1 MNTKGTLLFCL
12 SFIILGFSSCCKKTT
27 PPAAPPAPVVQVK
40 AKAGPPVII
49 YKTKKDYSQN
59 IPVGLSPDKKT
70 LASFPAVGDI
80 YYNGVLATPQ
90 LLNDGYLLDNR
101 GIGPDVAFL
110 SITYAEY
117 SRLKKTPPAD
127 SLFKLIIDK
136 DPLTEMYNCG
146 IRYDYDDIIGELN
159 TKIKNGDVSGFKKL
173 K

>member
-1 MNTKGTLLFCL
+1 MNTKGIILFCL
-12 SFIILGFSSCCKKTT
+12 SFTILGFSSCCKKNT
-27 PPAAPPAPVVQVK
+27 PPVTPAAPVVQVK
-40 AKAGPPVII
+40 EKAGPPVII

-59 IPVGLSPDKKT
+59 IPVGLSPDKKH
-70 LASFPAVGDI
+70 LASFPAVSDI

-90 LLNDGYLLDNR
+90 SLNDGFLLDNR

-110 SITYAEY
+110 SITYSEY

-127 SLFKLIIDK
+127 SLFKLVIDN

-146 IRYDYDDIIGELN
+146 IRFEYEDIVSELN
-159 TKIKNGDVSGFKKL
+159 VKIKNGEVSGFKKL

>member
-1 MNTKGTLLFCL
+1 M
-12 SFIILGFSSCCKKTT
+12 
-27 PPAAPPAPVVQVK
+27 VQVK

-59 IPVGLSPDKKT
+59 VPVGLSPGKKY

-90 LLNDGYLLDNR
+90 SLYDGFLLDNR

-110 SITYAEY
+110 SITYTEY

-127 SLFKLIIDK
+127 SLLKLIIDK

-146 IRYDYDDIIGELN
+146 IRYEYEDIVSELN
-159 TKIKNGDVSGFKKL
+159 TKIKNGEVSSFKKL